1 MLIALHKNAR
11 TTPAVRAEIA
21 ASNEPASVLAQRF
34 GITEQTVYKW
44 KKRDVFADRSH
55 TAHRLQTVLTPAQ
68 ETVVVHLRRTLL
80 LPLDDLLAV
89 TREFL
94 SPDVSRSGL
103 DRCLRRHGAGNLNA
117 LKPQEPAVAHKAFK
131 SYEPGYVHMD
141 VKYLPQMQDESS
153 RRYLFVAIDRATRWV
168 FVQLKSNKT
177 AASAQAFLKA
187 LHKACPIRINKLLTD
202 NGKEF
207 TDRLFASREREPSG
221 NHEFDQLC
229 QELGIEHRLTKPR
242 TPRTNGMVERFNGRI
257 ADVLKTHRFNSR
269 EDMEQT
275 LLRYVALYNHQLPQS
290 ALKSKTPMQAMK
302 EWHQTHP
309 HLFHKRPYDRPGCD
323 NYIVYLVREDFRG
336 IHLSINQ
343 GVTSARK
350 QYGAE
355 AKRALR
361 VRAADFLA
369 RLGPLADGLLT
380 GDLDLASGGSANLSS
395 YYEAGNVC
403 SIYYP
408 REELPNDN
416 VLEADLRR
424 FVDLYFVL
432 VSREPELFERAEAE
446 EDESNLGEE
455 DLRKLREHKRVERN
469 RKLAH
474 RAKLAHGY
482 TCKACGF
489 DFEAKYGSIGR
500 NFIEAHHLLPIADF
514 KGQKLTLDAKSD
526 FTVLCANCHRMIHRT
541 ALVHSAEEFRA
552 KYII

>member
-21 ASNEPASVLAQRF
+21 ASSETAPVLAQRF

-44 KKRDVFADRSH
+44 KKRSVFGDRSH

-89 TREFL
+89 TREFIC
-94 SPDVSRSGL
+94 PHVSRSGL

-117 LKPQEPAVAHKAFK
+117 LKPQEPQPVHKAFK

-168 FVQLKSNKT
+168 FVQFKANKT

-187 LHKACPIRINKLLTD
+187 LHKACPIRITKLLTD

-221 NHEFDQLC
+221 NHELDQLC

-290 ALKSKTPMQAMK
+290 ALKSKTPMQTMK
-302 EWHQTHP
+302 EWYASHP

-323 NYIVYLVREDFRG
+323 SFLFVVLFGLCRPRQEQFQSTVIKRRLQRHSHLDPNIAITWINLLEVLNCLILCDRLITTKSRILVYHNRCFD
-336 IHLSINQ
+336 
-343 GVTSARK
+343 
-350 QYGAE
+350 
-355 AKRALR
+355 
-361 VRAADFLA
+361 
-369 RLGPLADGLLT
+369 
-380 GDLDLASGGSANLSS
+380 
-395 YYEAGNVC
+395 AGFNSLWQLHQLQIQPFQQLIC
-403 SIYYP
+403 RI
-408 REELPNDN
+408 
-416 VLEADLRR
+416 
-424 FVDLYFVL
+424 
-432 VSREPELFERAEAE
+432 
-446 EDESNLGEE
+446 
-455 DLRKLREHKRVERN
+455 
-469 RKLAH
+469 
-474 RAKLAHGY
+474 
-482 TCKACGF
+482 
-489 DFEAKYGSIGR
+489 
-500 NFIEAHHLLPIADF
+500 
-514 KGQKLTLDAKSD
+514 
-526 FTVLCANCHRMIHRT
+526 
-541 ALVHSAEEFRA
+541 
-552 KYII
+552 

>member
-44 KKRDVFADRSH
+44 KKRSVFADRSH

-89 TREFL
+89 TREFIC
-94 SPDVSRSGL
+94 PNVSRSGL

-117 LKPQEPAVAHKAFK
+117 LKPREPAVAHKAFK

-141 VKYLPQMQDESS
+141 VKYLPQMQDESQ

-168 FVQLKSNKT
+168 FVQFKANKT
-177 AASAQAFLKA
+177 AASARAFLKA

-221 NHEFDQLC
+221 HHEFDQLC

-290 ALKSKTPMQAMK
+290 ALKSSTPMQAMK
-302 EWHQTHP
+302 EWYQTHP

-323 NYIVYLVREDFRG
+323 SYRSL
-336 IHLSINQ
+336 LQ
-343 GVTSARK
+343 GYFSDESGSLDALLQAMAKGTQETLQAAAHGFK
-350 QYGAE
+350 GA
-355 AKRALR
+355 
-361 VRAADFLA
+361 
-369 RLGPLADGLLT
+369 
-380 GDLDLASGGSANLSS
+380 S
-395 YYEAGNVC
+395 
-403 SIYYP
+403 
-408 REELPNDN
+408 
-416 VLEADLRR
+416 
-424 FVDLYFVL
+424 
-432 VSREPELFERAEAE
+432 
-446 EDESNLGEE
+446 SNLGFS
-455 DLRKLREHKRVERN
+455 
-469 RKLAH
+469 KLA
-474 RAKLAHGY
+474 ALA
-482 TCKACGF
+482 F
-489 DFEAKYGSIGR
+489 
-500 NFIEAHHLLPIADF
+500 HLE
-514 KGQKLTLDAKSD
+514 KGEYPPEGNTLEQLLDAWEM
-526 FTVLCANCHRMIHRT
+526 THALCLRMGLTDVEAVQARHSKQPQDASAT
-541 ALVHSAEEFRA
+541 AG
-552 KYII
+552 

>member
-21 ASNEPASVLAQRF
+21 TSNETAGVLAQRY

-44 KKRDVFADRSH
+44 KKRSVFGDRSH

-68 ETVVVHLRRTLL
+68 EIVVVHLRRTLL

-89 TREFL
+89 TREFIC
-94 SPDVSRSGL
+94 PHVSRSGL

-117 LKPQEPAVAHKAFK
+117 LKPQEPQPVHKAFK

-141 VKYLPQMQDESS
+141 VKYLPQMQDESQ

-168 FVQLKSNKT
+168 FVQLKANKT
-177 AASAQAFLKA
+177 AASAQAFLRA
-187 LHKACPIRINKLLTD
+187 LHKACPIRITKLLTD

-229 QELGIEHRLTKPR
+229 QELSIEHRLTKPR

-302 EWHQTHP
+302 DWYQEHP

-323 NYIVYLVREDFRG
+323 NYAPLWNEVYDLAFTDQSWSQPDNPRLSQDFWQN
-336 IHLSINQ
+336 L
-343 GVTSARK
+343 TSDWTRDC
-350 QYGAE
+350 
-355 AKRALR
+355 ALR
-361 VRAADFLA
+361 SDYA
-369 RLGPLADGLLT
+369 RRMALVEID
-380 GDLDLASGGSANLSS
+380 
-395 YYEAGNVC
+395 
-403 SIYYP
+403 
-408 REELPNDN
+408 
-416 VLEADLRR
+416 
-424 FVDLYFVL
+424 VL
-432 VSREPELFERAEAE
+432 VAQA
-446 EDESNLGEE
+446 LG
-455 DLRKLREHKRVERN
+455 
-469 RKLAH
+469 
-474 RAKLAHGY
+474 
-482 TCKACGF
+482 
-489 DFEAKYGSIGR
+489 
-500 NFIEAHHLLPIADF
+500 
-514 KGQKLTLDAKSD
+514 LTLDELLLIYRVQFPVMQGYERDTWYDITGRIVFTNSKGLVGVGLPRKGGPKSPKTRITTPD
-526 FTVLCANCHRMIHRT
+526 GKVRAGNFGWEDLYKDEKWLVPDGTVVAMDITDDTLPGGPRQVTRT
-541 ALVHSAEEFRA
+541 FKAPFVRASREDDYRVAWEFFEA
-552 KYII
+552 AQ